1 MAADDVAPN
10 RMEAA
15 QAIAGD
21 LVARRPEGVVIGVVA
36 FSDAGVAVQAPT
48 SDMTEVEAA
57 IARLVPTRGT
67 SLGSGILAAVA
78 AIDEAR
84 ADTPA
89 EYYSNRSA
97 DPTEPPVAVPGSDSA
112 TLIVVL
118 SDGENNA
125 DPDPA
130 EAAVVAG
137 ERGLRIAAIGHRHDP
152 GRHAGPGRLPDRHP
166 AGRGGAQAARGPDR
180 RLVRG
185 GNRGRR
191 RRWHLRGARPPAG
204 HPRGAGGADRA
215 RVRPGAAAAGRWA
228 SGCRSPGRGG
238 CRDVPV
244 GEPARRAADRPA
256 ADRDLRAVAPTP
268 SAGRRALLQ
277 PRR

>member
-1 MAADDVAPN
+1 MSFDWPLLLLAVLLVPAGDLGGAGDRPAAAGPGRCAGGDDGLGRRARPVRRAGAPGARPARRSWIACPAVLVVVALLVLAVSLARPTATVALPRLEGTLMLVFDVSGSMAADDVAPN

-89 EYYSNRSA
+89 DYYSNRSA
-97 DPTEPPVAVPGSDSA
+97 
-112 TLIVVL
+112 
-118 SDGENNA
+118 
-125 DPDPA
+125 
-130 EAAVVAG
+130 
-137 ERGLRIAAIGHRHDP
+137 
-152 GRHAGPGRLPDRHP
+152 
-166 AGRGGAQAARGPDR
+166 AARP
-180 RLVRG
+180 
-185 GNRGRR
+185 RR
-191 RRWHLRGARPPAG
+191 R
-204 HPRGAGGADRA
+204 
-215 RVRPGAAAAGRWA
+215 
-228 SGCRSPGRGG
+228 SP
-238 CRDVPV
+238 CP
-244 GEPARRAADRPA
+244 
-256 ADRDLRAVAPTP
+256 APTP
-268 SAGRRALLQ
+268 RR
-277 PRR
+277 